1 MYYILSMEGCDHI
14 KEYNFAICA
23 EKHKRLDEQLQ
34 THERRLNNHGNRLDQ
49 LEQYKSKTEVTIL
62 HLCEKIDGLVSIM
75 KWFIGLVVGA
85 FVTFF
90 FYAAQRGLIK

>member
-1 MYYILSMEGCDHI
+1 VAIELI
-14 KEYNFAICA
+14 TYNAELCA
-23 EKHKRLDEQLQ
+23 EKHKRTDEQLAA
-34 THERRLNNHGNRLDQ
+34 HERRMNNHGERIDQ
-49 LEQYKSKTEVTIL
+49 LEQYKSKTEATIL

-85 FVTFF
+85 LITFF